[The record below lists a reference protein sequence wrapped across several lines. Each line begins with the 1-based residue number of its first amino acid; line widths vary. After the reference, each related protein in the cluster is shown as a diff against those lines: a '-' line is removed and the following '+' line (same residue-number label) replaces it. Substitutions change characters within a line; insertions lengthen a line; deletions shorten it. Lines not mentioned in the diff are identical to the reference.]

1 MASGK
6 IIQLA
11 KQEVFKNDH
20 NVVFVI
26 DVYKQH
32 PTAHWDSEDAKKFN
46 VPWINVES
54 VCDFDD
60 IVGESSYG
68 THGYQ
73 ITIQDSGEPFYS
85 DFYTMWDVESCL
97 ENAYQDIRTY
107 CSPCGDSGWVL
118 SNDEDWNEEVQKCD
132 TCNVFD
138 NDEHAQDMH
147 QRYLENWEV

>member
-32 PTAHWDSEDAKKFN
+32 PTAHWDGEEDICEFEERIGSMA
-46 VPWINVES
+46 
-54 VCDFDD
+54 
-60 IVGESSYG
+60 YG
-68 THGYQ
+68 THGYE
-73 ITIQDSGEPFYS
+73 ITLQDSGEPFYS
-85 DFYTMWDVESCL
+85 DFYTMWDVEACL

-107 CSPCGDSGWVL
+107 CSSCGDNGWVL

-147 QRYLENWEV
+147 RNKEEA